1 MVTPVKAK
9 ITAENAREAW
19 STAPEEM
26 NDWPTRNDWKG
37 VEDISEAGG
46 GSNKSQLHNHLQC
59 HLKRLL
65 HYMSLNWIISFHL
78 SICRRIRE

>member
-9 ITAENAREAW
+9 ITAEKAREAW

-46 GSNKSQLHNHLQC
+46 GQTNPNCTTTSNVTSRGFYIL
-59 HLKRLL
+59 
-65 HYMSLNWIISFHL
+65 
-78 SICRRIRE
+78 